1 MTLKNFYRA
10 TLFLPIV
17 APLIISIFGKT
28 SLGWWLTMSIFI
40 SGIEYII
47 FAIAMF
53 YLIGKY
59 RTDKKIRRLFWLS
72 PPIFIVI
79 AICGWYI
86 GLYIDRLTNP
96 SLIVSFDM
104 VYIFLF
110 YGLLIGY
117 GYCLFFE
124 LIYRVFQSLGWI
136 SLDQHNK

>member
-10 TLFLPIV
+10 TLLLPIV
-17 APLIISIFGKT
+17 VPLIVSTFGTT

-40 SGIEYII
+40 SGLEYII

-59 RTDKKIRRLFWLS
+59 RTDKKIRQLFWRS

-117 GYCLFFE
+117 GYCLFIE

-136 SLDQHNK
+136 SLNQHNK